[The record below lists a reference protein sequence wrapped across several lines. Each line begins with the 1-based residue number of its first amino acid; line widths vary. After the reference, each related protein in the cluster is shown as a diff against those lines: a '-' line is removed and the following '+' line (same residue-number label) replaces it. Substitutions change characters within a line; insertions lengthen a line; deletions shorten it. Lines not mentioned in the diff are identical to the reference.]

1 MQDGAARILQL
12 QLGLSPSQGAPEHV
26 EQQRQVLEAAFKRLI
41 SRDPRHAWTSGQW
54 MTERS
59 GGSDVSGTETVA
71 VWDPAGGAV
80 ENGPNGDPA
89 RIPGPWSIS
98 GFKWFSSATD
108 AGMAVLL
115 AQVTVPN
122 MSTSSSSSRSLLE
135 EPHGSGLTA
144 FFAPT
149 CLTHRSDPPEPYTL
163 LNGIRIARLK
173 RKLGTVSLPTAE
185 LELSGTRAWVL
196 GRVGEGIRTL
206 APLLAVTRVHSA
218 VAAVGYLGRGLA
230 IARAWARVR
239 KVAAGGGKTR
249 GKRLLMDTPLHV
261 RTLAEMH
268 GEYRGLMLFVFWV
281 CGLMGMAER
290 ADSSTSSTP
299 PASTSIT
306 LPHPIPLFPASLST
320 AAKLFRLITPVLKA
334 HVCHATIPLLH
345 SCVEALGG
353 VGYMLNAET
362 EHLNVARLF
371 RDACVLPVWEGTTD
385 VLAVDFMRAATAR
398 GEHAGG
404 RGIDAVKAL
413 DAWFD
418 CVLDCGAIAGTVG
431 TANGERWKAERDAIR
446 AKWCRTVRDRLLAVA
461 GAPSSV
467 GTEALLADARMV
479 TTALAEAIIAVL
491 LLADAAVVDDDEG
504 AAVVVLRRHLV
515 SRGFLGAADV
525 GVGATSDV
533 ATQLDVNRS
542 IIWGSRGAASK
553 L

>member
-1 MQDGAARILQL
+1 
-12 QLGLSPSQGAPEHV
+12 
-26 EQQRQVLEAAFKRLI
+26 
-41 SRDPRHAWTSGQW
+41 
-54 MTERS
+54 
-59 GGSDVSGTETVA
+59 
-71 VWDPAGGAV
+71 
-80 ENGPNGDPA
+80 
-89 RIPGPWSIS
+89 
-98 GFKWFSSATD
+98 
-108 AGMAVLL
+108 
-115 AQVTVPN
+115 
-122 MSTSSSSSRSLLE
+122 
-135 EPHGSGLTA
+135 
-144 FFAPT
+144 
-149 CLTHRSDPPEPYTL
+149 
-163 LNGIRIARLK
+163 
-173 RKLGTVSLPTAE
+173 
-185 LELSGTRAWVL
+185 
-196 GRVGEGIRTL
+196 
-206 APLLAVTRVHSA
+206 
-218 VAAVGYLGRGLA
+218 
-230 IARAWARVR
+230 
-239 KVAAGGGKTR
+239 
-249 GKRLLMDTPLHV
+249 
-261 RTLAEMH
+261 
-268 GEYRGLMLFVFWV
+268 
-281 CGLMGMAER
+281 
-290 ADSSTSSTP
+290 
-299 PASTSIT
+299 
-306 LPHPIPLFPASLST
+306 
-320 AAKLFRLITPVLKA
+320 
-334 HVCHATIPLLH
+334 
-345 SCVEALGG
+345 
-353 VGYMLNAET
+353 MLNAET